1 MSFIKLCPAM
11 EGIGGL
17 RISSVHINWDGMYEF
32 LWLLLYG
39 VNESE
44 LRWEMMEVYDR
55 SLEMISIYQQYD
67 HYQLDVPR

>member
-1 MSFIKLCPAM
+1 MSFVKLCPAM

-32 LWLLLYG
+32 LWLLLYEVDG
-39 VNESE
+39 SE
-44 LRWEMMEVYDR
+44 LRWETMEVYDR